1 MTPRTLVASLMPAAA
16 PLSTARRLRL
26 LIVAFVTLTAVLGA
40 APKAA
45 AQVDLSGCNIRTL
58 VESAS
63 TQTVTRE
70 HEGKSERV
78 MILTGRGSIPVRLE
92 CDESQFQAEY
102 VEYFQDRHMVVATRN
117 VLYVS
122 STARITADR
131 MEFDTQQKTGV
142 FFNAFGQAFLGDMVD
157 RSMFGTQEPEAM
169 FRGKE
174 IHKVGPKK
182 YRVVNGAFTT
192 CVQPTPRW
200 QLVTGTAT
208 VVLDD
213 YAFLKNSVLRVKGV
227 PLMYFPIFY
236 YPIEEDDRSTGFL
249 IPTYG
254 TSTLRGQS
262 LTNGFFWAINRSQDA
277 LFEHD
282 WYSKAG
288 QQYGGEYRYV
298 LAPGSAGTIKTSTFD
313 QKATAPA
320 NGGAATG
327 ASRSYRVD
335 GGMTQ
340 NLGAGLR
347 ARANANYF
355 SNGDTER
362 LYQQDVTR
370 ATQSTRTFGGNISG
384 SWREYALSGTMD
396 RTDYFNT
403 SGATTFITTSGS
415 LPRVSFSRAESA
427 IGKSPIYFGVSTEYV
442 SILRSQSETE
452 SDTLDSDQGLNRF
465 EVSPSVRVPFTRLP
479 FLTLNTSVAWRG
491 TYWSES
497 LNAAQQQVPEALKR
511 QYFDFNAN
519 VSGPRFMRIFN
530 RPERK
535 FKHVIEPTFSV
546 RRVTGFDIFDEIVK
560 LESSDFEYPG
570 TTRIGYGLT
579 NRLYAKKD
587 SSREVLSVTVNQ
599 NYYTNEQAANVDPQY
614 QTGFDVRP
622 PSKYSPVRLSVRA
635 SPSDRYQSDFRTE
648 WDHTTGTFK
657 SVAANGVAN
666 ATHVQATGGWTLT
679 KSIPVLIGSPVT
691 TSSHY
696 LQGSMTLRTTG
707 NRIGGTYS
715 FHYDL
720 FRDQFLQQRYF
731 AYYNAQCCGVLVEY
745 QTYNILGLT
754 IPQDRRFNVSFTLA
768 GIGTFANF
776 LGAFGG
782 GNR

>member
-1 MTPRTLVASLMPAAA
+1 
-16 PLSTARRLRL
+16 
-26 LIVAFVTLTAVLGA
+26 
-40 APKAA
+40 
-45 AQVDLSGCNIRTL
+45 
-58 VESAS
+58 
-63 TQTVTRE
+63 
-70 HEGKSERV
+70 
-78 MILTGRGSIPVRLE
+78 
-92 CDESQFQAEY
+92 
-102 VEYFQDRHMVVATRN
+102 
-117 VLYVS
+117 
-122 STARITADR
+122 
-131 MEFDTQQKTGV
+131 MEFDTQTKTGV
-142 FFNAFGQAFLGDMVD
+142 FYNAFGQASLGDTVE
-157 RSMFGTQEPEAM
+157 RSMFGTQEPDAM

-174 IHKVGPKK
+174 IHKIGPRK
-182 YRVVNGAFTT
+182 YKVVSGAFTT

-200 QLVTGTAT
+200 QIVSSEAT

-213 YAFLKNSVLRVKGV
+213 YALLKNSLLRVKGV

-262 LTNGFFWAINRSQDA
+262 LTNAFFWAINRSQDA
-277 LFEHD
+277 LFAHD
-282 WYSKAG
+282 WFSKAG
-288 QQYGGEYRYV
+288 QQFGGEYRYV
-298 LAPGSAGTIKTSTFD
+298 LAPGSAGNVRTSMFD

-320 NGGAATG
+320 NDGAASG

-335 GGMTQ
+335 GGLTQ
-340 NLGAGLR
+340 NLGGGLR

-370 ATQSTRTFGGNISG
+370 ATQSTRSFGGNISG
-384 SWREYALSGTMD
+384 SWREYVLSGTMD

-403 SGATTFITTSGS
+403 DGAATTITTSGN
-415 LPRVSFSRAESA
+415 LPRVGFSRGEKA

-442 SILRSQSETE
+442 SILRSLSQEGVE
-452 SDTLDSDQGLNRF
+452 DQDQGLSRL
-465 EVSPSVRVPFTRLP
+465 EVTPTLRLPFTRVP

-497 LNAAQQQVPEALKR
+497 LDASGRQVPDALKR

-519 VSGPRFMRIFN
+519 LSGPRFMRIFN

-535 FKHVIEPTFSV
+535 FKHVIEPTFSIK
-546 RRVTGFDIFDEIVK
+546 RVTGFDIFDEIVK
-560 LESSDFEYPG
+560 FESSDFEYPG

-579 NRLYAKKD
+579 NRLYAKKET
-587 SSREVLSVTVNQ
+587 SREVLSVSVGQ
-599 NYYTNEQAANVDPQY
+599 NYYSNEQAAGVDPQY
-614 QTGFDVRP
+614 QTAFNLRP
-622 PSKYSPVRLSVRA
+622 PSKYSPVRVSVRA
-635 SPSDRYQSDFRTE
+635 SPSDHYQSDFRTE
-648 WDHTTGTFK
+648 WDHTTGTFQ
-657 SVAANGVAN
+657 SIAANGVVNNAN
-666 ATHVQATGGWTLT
+666 VQASGGWTLT
-679 KSIPVLIGSPVT
+679 KNIPVVIGSPVT

-696 LQGSMTLRTTG
+696 LQGSLTLRTTA
-707 NRIGGTYS
+707 NRLGGTYS

-720 FRDQFLQQRYF
+720 FRNQYLQQRYF

-745 QTYNILGLT
+745 QTYNIVGLS

-768 GIGTFANF
+768 GIGTFSNF

-782 GNR
+782 SGR

>member
-1 MTPRTLVASLMPAAA
+1 MVAMIA
-16 PLSTARRLRL
+16 
-26 LIVAFVTLTAVLGA
+26 LGA
-40 APKAA
+40 LLAA
-45 AQVDLSGCNIRTL
+45 STVSAQDISGCKVGSMLQGAT
-58 VESAS
+58 S
-63 TQTVTRE
+63 QTVTRE
-70 HEGKSERV
+70 HDGKPERV
-78 MILTGRGSIPVRLE
+78 IVLTGVDSIPVRLD
-92 CDESQFQAEY
+92 CDQTQFQAEY
-102 VEYFQDRHMVVATRN
+102 VEIFQDRHLIVATRN
-117 VLYVS
+117 VLFVS
-122 STARITADR
+122 TTARITADR

-142 FFNAFGQAFLGDMVD
+142 FYKAFGQASLGDKAD
-157 RSMFGTQEPEAM
+157 RSFFGTQEPDAM

-174 IHKVGPKK
+174 IHKVGPRK
-182 YRVVNGAFTT
+182 YKVVDGAFTT

-200 QLVTGTAT
+200 QIVSTSAM

-213 YAFLKNSVLRVKGV
+213 YALMKNSVLRVKGV

-236 YPIEEDDRSTGFL
+236 YPIEEDDRSTGF
-249 IPTYG
+249 IMPTYG

-262 LTNGFFWAINRSQDA
+262 LTNAFFWAINRSQDA
-277 LFEHD
+277 TLEHN
-282 WYSKAG
+282 WFSKAG
-288 QQYGGEYRYV
+288 QQFGGEYRYV
-298 LAPGSAGTIKTSTFD
+298 LAPGSAGNVRSSMFD

-320 NGGAATG
+320 NAGGAAG

-335 GGMTQ
+335 GGLTQ
-340 NLGAGLR
+340 NLGGGLR

-370 ATQSTRTFGGNISG
+370 ATQSTRSFGGNISG
-384 SWREYALSGTMD
+384 SWREYVLSSTMD

-403 SGATTFITTSGS
+403 SGPNTTITTGGS
-415 LPRVSFSRAESA
+415 LPRVSFSRGEKA
-427 IGKSPIYFGVSTEYV
+427 IGRSPIYFGVSTEYAT
-442 SILRSQSETE
+442 ILRSVSQN
-452 SDTLDSDQGLNRF
+452 DVTLENQDQGLSRL
-465 EVSPSVRVPFTRLP
+465 EVTPTLRVPFTRVP

-497 LNAAQQQVPEALKR
+497 LNTTTNRQVPEALKR

-519 VSGPRFMRIFN
+519 LSGPRFMRIFN

-535 FKHVIEPTFSV
+535 FKHVIEPTFSIK
-546 RRVTGFDIFDEIVK
+546 RVTGFDIFDEIVK

-579 NRLYAKKD
+579 NRLYAKKET
-587 SSREVLSVTVNQ
+587 SREVLAVSVSQ
-599 NYYTNEQAANVDPQY
+599 NYYTNEKAAGVDPQY
-614 QTGFDVRP
+614 QSAFNLRP
-622 PSKYSPVRLSVRA
+622 PTKYSPVRFSVRA

-648 WDHTTGTFK
+648 WDHTTGTFQ
-657 SVAANGVAN
+657 SIAANGVAN
-666 ATHVQATGGWTLT
+666 ATNVQASGGWTLT
-679 KSIPVLIGSPVT
+679 KNIPTLLGSPVT

-696 LQGSMTLRTTG
+696 LQGSVTLRTTA
-707 NRIGGTYS
+707 NRVGGTYS

-745 QTYNILGLT
+745 QTYNIIGLV
-754 IPQDRRFNVSFTLA
+754 IPQDRRFNISFTLA